1 MQLDPDCQRACLY
14 LYTCMQ
20 DVSVF
25 LHRCSLPSQAFL
37 IGSEHNGYTID
48 YNAEAQFYGVA
59 SSNRPE
65 LVLPYATVVL
75 DFVANARTE
84 SEYFQC
90 PTGLHFPGAIGPFGY
105 YNCK

>member
-1 MQLDPDCQRACLY
+1 MLAQHVSLTLTTPILTPLTTPPTRA
-14 LYTCMQ
+14 
-20 DVSVF
+20 
-25 LHRCSLPSQAFL
+25 HIRQAFL
-37 IGSEHNGYTID
+37 IGSEHNAFTID

-90 PTGLHFPGAIGPFGY
+90 PKGLHFPGAIGPFGY

>member
-1 MQLDPDCQRACLY
+1 M
-14 LYTCMQ
+14 
-20 DVSVF
+20 
-25 LHRCSLPSQAFL
+25 
-37 IGSEHNGYTID
+37 
-48 YNAEAQFYGVA
+48 A

-65 LVLPYATVVL
+65 LVLPYTTVVL

-90 PTGLHFPGAIGPFGY
+90 PNGLHFPGAIGPFGY